1 MPLAVASL
9 TATALT
15 ATALTADRA
24 DGGAVHRVRTVLV
37 DPVTGALTVDE
48 HVRVRCSAP
57 TGWALLGDVLI
68 APGAGARWAARLAGS
83 CPGALV
89 VAVHHGARCW
99 LRAAAGRESGL
110 GPGSGSGSGSG
121 EAAAAAAAAGPV
133 VVFEAI
139 GTGCARGTWDRL
151 ASLAHSC
158 LVAGVPGTELGAA
171 VAALEPAVG
180 SLPPGRAGAG
190 TRSAYRPEASPSSR
204 SSRSTRSSRSR
215 SASAPVEPDRPAEA

>member
-1 MPLAVASL
+1 MPLAVAS
-9 TATALT
+9 LT

-37 DPVTGALTVDE
+37 DPVSGALTVDE

-110 GPGSGSGSGSG
+110 GPGPGPGSGSGSG
-121 EAAAAAAAAGPV
+121 EAAAAAAGPV

-204 SSRSTRSSRSR
+204 SSRSSRSR

>member
-1 MPLAVASL
+1 MPLAVAS
-9 TATALT
+9 LT

-37 DPVTGALTVDE
+37 DPVSGALTVDE

-57 TGWALLGDVLI
+57 TGWAILGDVLI
-68 APGAGARWAARLAGS
+68 APGAGARWAARLAYS

-89 VAVHHGARCW
+89 VAVHSGGRCW
-99 LRAAAGRESGL
+99 LRAAAGG
-110 GPGSGSGSGSG
+110 
-121 EAAAAAAAAGPV
+121 AAAAAVEPV
-133 VVFEAI
+133 AVSVAVFEVR
-139 GTGCARGTWDRL
+139 GPGRARETWDRL

-180 SLPPGRAGAG
+180 SLSPGRVGSG

-204 SSRSTRSSRSR
+204 SSRSSRSR
-215 SASAPVEPDRPAEA
+215 SASAPAEPDRPAEA

>member
-1 MPLAVASL
+1 MAS
-9 TATALT
+9 LT

-37 DPVTGALTVDE
+37 DPVTGALIVDE
-48 HVRVRCSAP
+48 HVRVQCSAP

-110 GPGSGSGSGSG
+110 GPGSG
-121 EAAAAAAAAGPV
+121 EAAAAAAGPV

-180 SLPPGRAGAG
+180 SLPPGRAGA
-190 TRSAYRPEASPSSR
+190 
-204 SSRSTRSSRSR
+204 
-215 SASAPVEPDRPAEA
+215 

>member
-1 MPLAVASL
+1 MAS
-9 TATALT
+9 LT

-37 DPVTGALTVDE
+37 DPVSGALTVDE

-57 TGWALLGDVLI
+57 TGWAILGDVLI
-68 APGAGARWAARLAGS
+68 APGAGARWAARLACS

-99 LRAAAGRESGL
+99 LRT
-110 GPGSGSGSGSG
+110 
-121 EAAAAAAAAGPV
+121 AAAAAGPAA
-133 VVFEAI
+133 VFEAT
-139 GTGCARGTWDRL
+139 GTGRARGTWDRL

-171 VAALEPAVG
+171 VAALEPALV
-180 SLPPGRAGAG
+180 SPPPGRAGAG

-204 SSRSTRSSRSR
+204 SSRSSPSSRSSRSR
-215 SASAPVEPDRPAEA
+215 SASAPAEPDRPAEA

>member
-1 MPLAVASL
+1 MPLAVAS
-9 TATALT
+9 LT

-37 DPVTGALTVDE
+37 DPVSGALTVDE

-68 APGAGARWAARLAGS
+68 APGTGARWAARLAGS

-99 LRAAAGRESGL
+99 LRPAAGRESGP
-110 GPGSGSGSGSG
+110 GPGSGSGSG
-121 EAAAAAAAAGPV
+121 EAAAAAAGPV

-139 GTGCARGTWDRL
+139 GTGRARGTWDRL

-190 TRSAYRPEASPSSR
+190 TRSAYRPEASPSSG
-204 SSRSTRSSRSR
+204 SSRSSRSR
-215 SASAPVEPDRPAEA
+215 SASAPAEPDRPAEA